1 MVDQVTGARTEVEL
15 TVGVPPEKFWEIVAD
30 VTRIGEFSP
39 ECKDAAWLDAGSP
52 GPRVGARFTGR
63 NEFGN
68 GFVGEVTGE
77 VTECEPGR
85 VFSWVVLDDKD
96 DVARPGTTWRYELSP
111 ADNGGTTVRHTFE
124 HGPGNTGVRVLA
136 EGKTP
141 AEVSVV
147 VEERLAQLREH
158 MTQTIKAMTGADSR

>member
-15 TVGVPPEKFWEIVAD
+15 TVGVAPERFWEIVAD

-39 ECKDAAWLDAGSP
+39 ECTAAAWLDADSP
-52 GPRVGARFTGR
+52 GPRVGARFSGR

-68 GFVGEVTGE
+68 GFVGEVTCV

-111 ADNGGTTVRHTFE
+111 TGNGGTTVRHTFE
-124 HGPGNTGVRVLA
+124 HGPGDTGVRELA
-136 EGKTP
+136 KGLTP
-141 AEVSVV
+141 TEVAVG
-147 VEERLAQLREH
+147 VEERLAQLRDH
-158 MTQTIKAMTGADSR
+158 MTQTIKAMAAADSR